1 MANPK
6 ASAITIARVSDHWR
20 LCCTQWVP
28 RPVAAVFPFFAS
40 VHNLE
45 RLTPDFLH
53 FRIRGAPESSL
64 HAGSIID
71 YRLRLHGVPV
81 WWRTRIE
88 EWTPGNSDSWTGRS
102 EVRSAGGGTSTNSRT
117 DGSGT
122 LIKDTVD
129 FDVYCRR
136 LFHTPALGW
145 IESDLR
151 SIFEHRRR
159 QVAAVFGHETPD
171 PLAAGVARAAAR
183 RALRGRSLWARGV
196 MSALPP
202 SA

>member
-1 MANPK
+1 M
-6 ASAITIARVSDHWR
+6 TIARVGDHWR
-20 LCCTQWVP
+20 LCCAQWVP
-28 RPVAAVFPFFAS
+28 RPVGAVFPFFAS

-53 FRIRGAPESSL
+53 FRIRRASEESL
-64 HAGSIID
+64 QAGSIID

-81 WWRTRIE
+81 WWRTRID
-88 EWTPGNSDSWTGRS
+88 EWTPGQRFVDRQ
-102 EVRSAGGGTSTNSRT
+102 VRGPFRQWHHLHEFCT

-129 FDVYCRR
+129 FDLYCQR
-136 LFHTPALGW
+136 LFQTPALGW

-159 QVAAVFGHETPD
+159 QVAAVFGHEAP
-171 PLAAGVARAAAR
+171 
-183 RALRGRSLWARGV
+183 
-196 MSALPP
+196 
-202 SA
+202 